1 MSVLGATTIPIEL
14 DGTLVVGPTDY
25 GTMQIRPRYRSVTV
39 DIGMGET
46 RELLRRLT
54 EYMTTW
60 GYTSFVVGSTRFTRD
75 TLGYFVEFGL
85 DVAPDWFPAVSTYF
99 TSSDV
104 QAFAGELRAWLGGV
118 GEHSSR

>member
-1 MSVLGATTIPIEL
+1 MSVLGVTTIPIEI

-39 DIGMGET
+39 DIGRGET

-60 GYTSFVVGSTRFTRD
+60 GYT
-75 TLGYFVEFGL
+75 
-85 DVAPDWFPAVSTYF
+85 
-99 TSSDV
+99 
-104 QAFAGELRAWLGGV
+104 
-118 GEHSSR
+118 